1 MRKLS
6 FLGVFEPGEDDSYSV
21 YFPDLPGCIS
31 YGDDFHEAQR
41 NAAEALNLHI
51 YGMEKDG
58 DPIPAPAKVP
68 LIDPETAAGYLVSP
82 ITIYPDM
89 FKIGKDTRSVKT
101 NTTIPAWLKE
111 MAEAKGV
118 NYSQVLQTALM
129 EMLGVTGLEQTMSGG
144 KAVL

>member
-1 MRKLS
+1 MRKIS
-6 FLGVFEPGEDDSYSV
+6 YIGVFEPGEDNAYSV

-31 YGDDFHEAQR
+31 CGDDFEEAQR

-58 DPIPAPAKVP
+58 DHIPAPSKVP
-68 LIDPETAAGYLVSP
+68 AIDPETLAGYLVSP

-89 FKIGKDTRSVKT
+89 FKIEKDNRAVKT

-111 MAEAKGV
+111 MAEAKSV

-129 EMLGVTGLEQTMSGG
+129 EILGIIEAKS
-144 KAVL
+144 

>member
-6 FLGVFEPGEDDSYSV
+6 FLGVFEPGEDDSYRV

-31 YGDDFHEAQR
+31 CGDDFEEAQR
-41 NAAEALNLHI
+41 NAVEALNLHI

-58 DPIPAPAKVP
+58 DPIPAPSKVP
-68 LIDPETAAGYLVSP
+68 VIDQETAAGFLVSP

-89 FKIGKDTRSVKT
+89 FKFDKDNRAVKT

-111 MAEAKGV
+111 MAEAKGI

-129 EMLGVTGLEQTMSGG
+129 EMLGVAENRANYGQR
-144 KAVL
+144 

>member
-1 MRKLS
+1 MRKFS
-6 FLGVFEPGEDDSYSV
+6 FLGVFEPGDYDSYSV

-31 YGDDFHEAQR
+31 CGDNFEEAQR
-41 NAAEALNLHI
+41 NAVEALNLHI

-58 DPIPAPAKVP
+58 DPIPAPSKVP
-68 LIDPETAAGYLVSP
+68 AIDPETADGYLVSP

-89 FKIGKDTRSVKT
+89 FRINKDNRAVKT

-111 MAEAKGV
+111 MAEAKGI

-129 EMLGVTGLEQTMSGG
+129 EMLGVAEDRITYGG
-144 KAVL
+144 NLR

>member
-6 FLGVFEPGEDDSYSV
+6 FLAVFEPGEDTEYSV

-31 YGDDFHEAQR
+31 CGDDFEKAQQ
-41 NAAEALNLHI
+41 NAVEALNLHI
-51 YGMEKDG
+51 YGLEKDG
-58 DPIPAPAKVP
+58 DPIPTPAKVP
-68 LIDPETAAGYLVSP
+68 AIDPETAIGYLVSP
-82 ITIYPDM
+82 ITVYPDM
-89 FKIGKDTRSVKT
+89 FKVEKNNRAVKT

-129 EMLGVTGLEQTMSGG
+129 EILGVSTNRQ
-144 KAVL
+144 